1 MCDIIESVS
10 HTQGGLSLFEIFL
23 IFLKI
28 GFFTFGGGYA
38 MIPIIENELSIKK
51 NILPPDEFIDI
62 ISIAQSFPGPIAVN
76 LALLTGYKIGG
87 YALSA
92 LCCIGIVVPSFL
104 SILALSY
111 VYKLG
116 SEISLLK
123 SFFYGVRPVMV
134 ALLAYSFIRLFS
146 KMEKRR
152 INILL
157 FAFSFA
163 LVALFNINP
172 IFVIL
177 AGGVFSLCTK

>member
-1 MCDIIESVS
+1 M
-10 HTQGGLSLFEIFL
+10 FEIFL

-38 MIPIIENELSIKK
+38 MIPIIEDELTIKK
-51 NILPPDEFIDI
+51 NLLSPDEFVDI

-76 LALLTGYKIGG
+76 LSLLTGYKIGG

-92 LCCIGIVVPSFL
+92 LCCIGIVLPSFL

-111 VYKLG
+111 IYSVG
-116 SEISLLK
+116 SELWFLK

-134 ALLAYSFIRLFS
+134 ALLAYSFTRLFS
-146 KMEKRR
+146 KMDKCRL
-152 INILL
+152 NIAL

-163 LVALFNINP
+163 LVAVFNINP

-177 AGGVFSLCTK
+177 TGGVFSLCTK

>member
-1 MCDIIESVS
+1 M
-10 HTQGGLSLFEIFL
+10 

-51 NILPPDEFIDI
+51 NILSPDEFIDI

-92 LCCIGIVVPSFL
+92 LCCIGIVAPSFL

-146 KMEKRR
+146 KMDKCRL
-152 INILL
+152 NIAL

-163 LVALFNINP
+163 LVAIFNINP

-177 AGGVFSLCTK
+177 TGGVFSLCTK